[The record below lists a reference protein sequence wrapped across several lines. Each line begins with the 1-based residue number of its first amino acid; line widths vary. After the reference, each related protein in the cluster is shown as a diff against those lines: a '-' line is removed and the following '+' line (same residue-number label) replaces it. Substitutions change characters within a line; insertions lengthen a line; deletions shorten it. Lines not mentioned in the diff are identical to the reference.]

1 MNILFVTCVWTI
13 CCKRA
18 KWSKNLK
25 RSSNQ
30 VFCCTPENSQCSCS
44 SKRKKP
50 LPKRHFWMLHI
61 KHGANLRQV
70 YCLYHIKMMLFPSV
84 EAEKLPHFLQWWEIR
99 IIPTV
104 FCWESFSVSRFCK
117 KSCICWEPDMFKI
130 FEHRMKEW
138 DQQPF
143 SFILQNWG
151 FHHQQWFLLFRT
163 SGVGWESGILSLE
176 SPVSNWTFKSVETF
190 WRFTKGSG
198 SNPFYI
204 CCENGCFLKWW
215 CLQNTPKWSF

>member
-117 KSCICWEPDMFKI
+117 KSCICWDLICSKSLNTVWKNGINSLFLSYCKI
-130 FEHRMKEW
+130 GV
-138 DQQPF
+138 
-143 SFILQNWG
+143 STINSG
-151 FHHQQWFLLFRT
+151 FFYLEQA
-163 SGVGWESGILSLE
+163 ESDE
-176 SPVSNWTFKSVETF
+176 SQV
-190 WRFTKGSG
+190 
-198 SNPFYI
+198 FY
-204 CCENGCFLKWW
+204 
-215 CLQNTPKWSF
+215 P